1 MPKPKRKTEVSYLL
15 QIIELCRMVGRKGTD
30 PFEVEVKGILE
41 KLGGHLPSWRL
52 PEEFVLDAEAVSELA
67 EIIKLQADWVKHRS
81 SSLYVDS
88 LFVALKI
95 RILDPEAFVRIFLK
109 AWHPI
114 VAVEQFSQERL
125 RAAIDYWN
133 QLLPMD
139 ERVWG
144 LPARTIPLGFIDQN
158 DLFRLK
164 LLSEEGFNEVL
175 EAHWKELIERA
186 GEKGEIPY
194 WNFIYAEDYETTVFR
209 AYLTSFLVTYG
220 YATLKIQ
227 PIKNEV
233 FIVPFKEPVPSI
245 PGRQGFTV
253 PIPIDY
259 ETWRKFKEARNES
272 GG

>member
-1 MPKPKRKTEVSYLL
+1 MPQPKGKTKAGYLL
-15 QIIELCRMVGRKGTD
+15 QIIELCHMVERKGTD
-30 PFEVEVKGILE
+30 PFQVEVKEILE
-41 KLGGHLPSWRL
+41 KLRGHLPSWRL
-52 PEEFVLDAEAVSELA
+52 PKEFVLDAEAVSEIV

-88 LFVALKI
+88 LFVALKV
-95 RILDPEAFVRIFLK
+95 RILDVEALARIFLK

-125 RAAIDYWN
+125 REAIDYWN
-133 QLLPMD
+133 QLLPMR

-144 LPARTIPLGFIDQN
+144 LPARNIPLGFIDQN

-175 EAHWKELIERA
+175 EAHWKELIERS
-186 GEKGEIPY
+186 GEQGEIPY
-194 WNFIYAEDYETTVFR
+194 WNFIYAEDYESTVFR

-220 YATLKIQ
+220 YATLKIN

-233 FIVPFKEPVPSI
+233 FIIPFKEPILSTSGKQV
-245 PGRQGFTV
+245 FTV

-259 ETWRKFKEARNES
+259 ETWKKFKEAMSES
-272 GG
+272 GE

>member
-1 MPKPKRKTEVSYLL
+1 MPKPKRKTEVGYIL
-15 QIIELCRMVGRKGTD
+15 QIIELCRMVEQRGVD
-30 PFEVEVKGILE
+30 PFEVEVKEILE
-41 KLGGHLPSWRL
+41 KLRGHLPSWKS
-52 PEEFVLDAEAVSELA
+52 PGEFVLDAEAVREIA

-95 RILDPEAFVRIFLK
+95 RTLDPVSLARIFLK

-114 VAVEQFSQERL
+114 VVVEQFSQERL
-125 RAAIDYWN
+125 RDAIDYWN
-133 QLLPMD
+133 QLLPMG

-144 LPARTIPLGFIDQN
+144 LPARTIPLGFIEQS

-164 LLSEEGFNEVL
+164 LLSEEEFNEVL
-175 EAHWKELIERA
+175 ETHWKELMEKA
-186 GEKGEIPY
+186 GEKREVPY

-220 YATLKIQ
+220 YATLKIE

-233 FIVPFKEPVPSI
+233 VIIPFKEPAHSTPRGQV
-245 PGRQGFTV
+245 FTV
-253 PIPIDY
+253 PIPIDH
-259 ETWRKFKEARNES
+259 EAWRKFKEARGES